1 MPRSLAEAVMKVVP
15 DTLSVID
22 EGLSGILD
30 PGLWDIVQKE
40 HRLLIT
46 GDKAFANI
54 RKYPP
59 GTHAGVLLLRPDEDG
74 ITPIM
79 DLIYEVLKLNILE
92 NLKGCVAVA
101 TPKNIRVRR
110 P

>member
-1 MPRSLAEAVMKVVP
+1 MKVVP

-54 RKYPP
+54 D
-59 GTHAGVLLLRPDEDG
+59 GVVKSR
-74 ITPIM
+74 
-79 DLIYEVLKLNILE
+79 DLEICL
-92 NLKGCVAVA
+92 
-101 TPKNIRVRR
+101 
-110 P
+110 